1 MVGRGDTMVT
11 EGIKGIQV
19 QEAVLKYKYTEWI
32 VPIVFLEDSTRG
44 RKTLIAVAKTS
55 V

>member
-1 MVGRGDTMVT
+1 MVT
-11 EGIKGIQV
+11 EGIKVIQV

-32 VPIVFLEDSTRG
+32 VFLDDATSG

>member
-1 MVGRGDTMVT
+1 MVGKGDTMVT
-11 EGIKGIQV
+11 KGIKVIQV
-19 QEAVLKYKYTEWI
+19 QEAVLKYKYTEG
-32 VPIVFLEDSTRG
+32 IVFLEDSTRG

>member
-1 MVGRGDTMVT
+1 MVT
-11 EGIKGIQV
+11 VGIQVIQV
-19 QEAVLKYKYTEWI
+19 QEAVLKYKYMEWI
-32 VPIVFLEDSTRG
+32 TPIIFLEYSTHG

>member
-1 MVGRGDTMVT
+1 MVGKGDTMVT
-11 EGIKGIQV
+11 KGIKVIQV

-32 VPIVFLEDSTRG
+32 VFLEDSTHG

>member
-1 MVGRGDTMVT
+1 MVGKGDTMVT
-11 EGIKGIQV
+11 EGIKVIQV

-32 VPIVFLEDSTRG
+32 VFLDDATSG

>member
-1 MVGRGDTMVT
+1 MVT
-11 EGIKGIQV
+11 EGIKVIQA
-19 QEAVLKYKYTEWI
+19 QEAVLKYKYTEWT
-32 VPIVFLEDSTRG
+32 VSLENLTRG

>member
-1 MVGRGDTMVT
+1 M
-11 EGIKGIQV
+11 QV
-19 QEAVLKYKYTEWI
+19 QEALLKYKYMEWI
-32 VPIVFLEDSTRG
+32 TPIIVLEYANHG

>member
-1 MVGRGDTMVT
+1 MVS
-11 EGIKGIQV
+11 EGTKGIQV